1 MSIVLDFRPL
11 QGGDSGRGIGS
22 TVRGLAGCF
31 PELKVLLWSRK
42 PRPTEAMGRDVV
54 LVHGPARRSRMS
66 WSVDAGSSRISHSRS
81 RHSVW
86 HLLSADVA
94 YDGGGPCIVTV
105 NDTVPW
111 RFPDLYPM
119 GPTGKA
125 WMRFTARA
133 SRQASHVVVPSH
145 TSARDVVRFFGVAE
159 DKVRV
164 VPWAADPDLVIPSA
178 EDRDRLKGVYSLP
191 GRYFVMAGGFA
202 HQDPR
207 KRYVDAVNALRR
219 VDDDVHLYVTGGA
232 GPAAAELARTVEQS
246 GLSSRVHLT
255 GFLDASVMA
264 SLYAG
269 ASAFVFPSLWEGFG
283 LPVLNAFALGVPAVV
298 SDGGS
303 LPEVAGGAA
312 LVYPAGDADALGQQL
327 ERLLGDPAL
336 ASGLIEKGRKRNL
349 AFTWKATG
357 ALYGAVY
364 TEAGSPS

>member
-1 MSIVLDFRPL
+1 
-11 QGGDSGRGIGS
+11 
-22 TVRGLAGCF
+22 
-31 PELKVLLWSRK
+31 
-42 PRPTEAMGRDVV
+42 
-54 LVHGPARRSRMS
+54 
-66 WSVDAGSSRISHSRS
+66 
-81 RHSVW
+81 
-86 HLLSADVA
+86 
-94 YDGGGPCIVTV
+94 
-105 NDTVPW
+105 
-111 RFPDLYPM
+111 
-119 GPTGKA
+119 
-125 WMRFTARA
+125 
-133 SRQASHVVVPSH
+133 
-145 TSARDVVRFFGVAE
+145 
-159 DKVRV
+159 
-164 VPWAADPDLVIPSA
+164 
-178 EDRDRLKGVYSLP
+178 LKGVYSLP

-232 GPAAAELARTVEQS
+232 GPATAELARAVEQS

-255 GFLDASVMA
+255 GFLDASLMA

-312 LVYPAGDADALGQQL
+312 LVYPAADADALGQQL
-327 ERLLGDPAL
+327 QRLLGDPAL
-336 ASGLIEKGRKRNL
+336 ASDLIEKGRKRNL

-357 ALYGAVY
+357 ALYSAVY